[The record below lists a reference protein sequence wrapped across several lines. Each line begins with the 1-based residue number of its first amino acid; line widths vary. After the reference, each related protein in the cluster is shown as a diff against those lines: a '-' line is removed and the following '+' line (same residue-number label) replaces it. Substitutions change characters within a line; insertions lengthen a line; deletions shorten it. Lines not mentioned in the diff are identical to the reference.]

1 LKDFS
6 LDYQRRFG
14 GVARLY
20 GQGSLKRFAQSHVAV
35 IGVGGVGSWAVEAL
49 ARSGIG
55 QLTLIDLD
63 HVAESN
69 VNRQLPALDGEFG
82 KLKVAVMAQRVL
94 AINPDCRVNPVE
106 AFIQPDSL
114 TSITQGGFNYV
125 LDCIDSFRIKAALIA
140 CCKRNKIPLITVGGA
155 GGQTDPTKIR
165 LADLSRSEQDPLLS
179 KTRKLLRREYGFP
192 TNLKRRFDLPC
203 VYSLEQ
209 QRYPD
214 KQGEICLERTH
225 DTEGSLNCAGF
236 GSAMTVTASFGLIA
250 VSHVLKQLAVTFK
263 SESTTPSPS
272 KLFSSK
278 SDAYY

>member
-1 LKDFS
+1 M
-6 LDYQRRFG
+6 DYQRRFG
-14 GVARLY
+14 GIARLY
-20 GQGSLKRFAQSHVAV
+20 GQSGLERFARSHVAV

-82 KLKVAVMAQRVL
+82 KAKVVVMAQRVR
-94 AINPDCRVNPVE
+94 AINPNCRVDAVE
-106 AFIQPDSL
+106 AFIEADSL
-114 TSITQGGFNYV
+114 ASVTDGGYSYV
-125 LDCIDSFRIKAALIA
+125 MDCIDNFRIKAALIA
-140 CCKRNKIPLITVGGA
+140 ACRRQRVSLITVGGA
-155 GGQTDPTKIR
+155 GGQTDPTRIR

-192 TNLKRRFDLPC
+192 SNLKRRFEIPC

-214 KQGEICLERTH
+214 AQGEACPERPTAM
-225 DTEGSLNCAGF
+225 EGSLNCGGF
-236 GSAMTVTASFGLIA
+236 GSAMTVTASFGLVA
-250 VSHVLKQLAVTFK
+250 VSHVLKQLAEKPVT
-263 SESTTPSPS
+263 P
-272 KLFSSK
+272 
-278 SDAYY
+278 